1 MSILSLIIAFPS
13 FWFSGFAAL
22 NFDSFK
28 GEKTSA
34 WSGLCLQ
41 ICLSLPHTCFYF
53 IPVTQSSHLF
63 LSHFYFFFS
72 SFSLDIS
79 KGHPESPGPLFSRTM
94 PSTAATMATLNT
106 SSQKKFPASLG
117 WNIFQACKI
126 FTAFRCN
133 KSLQSKRNLF
143 FFFFSPKSY
152 TVSTWYIFTGMK
164 KLLSIISLQDRYS
177 PMPCR
182 AGKWRHSM

>member
-1 MSILSLIIAFPS
+1 MWTEKNMSRLSLIIAFPS

-63 LSHFYFFFS
+63 LSH
-72 SFSLDIS
+72 
-79 KGHPESPGPLFSRTM
+79 
-94 PSTAATMATLNT
+94 
-106 SSQKKFPASLG
+106 
-117 WNIFQACKI
+117 
-126 FTAFRCN
+126 
-133 KSLQSKRNLF
+133 LF
-143 FFFFSPKSY
+143 FF
-152 TVSTWYIFTGMK
+152 
-164 KLLSIISLQDRYS
+164 LLSLWTSARGTLKAQDLCSQGLCQVLQQLWLLWTPHLKRNSLHPWAEASFKHAKFSQHSDVISLY
-177 PMPCR
+177 R
-182 AGKWRHSM
+182 ASVIFFFL